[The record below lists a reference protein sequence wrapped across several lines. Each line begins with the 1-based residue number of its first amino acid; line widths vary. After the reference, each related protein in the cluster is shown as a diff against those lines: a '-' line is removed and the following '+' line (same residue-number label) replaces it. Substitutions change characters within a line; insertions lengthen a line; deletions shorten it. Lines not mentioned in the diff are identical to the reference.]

1 MNKSTNSE
9 TLINQKQQEKK
20 NEIEDENK
28 NETKIVSQDDIKS
41 DIKEDSKTN
50 IKENIKSNTKNETQ
64 IDTKEEIKENTK
76 EDGKENMKKDTKE
89 EIKMDEIKDDKLIDE
104 KKDEIKMEE
113 IKENIKNDLK
123 EETKDKLKEDIK
135 DEIKNQPNYW
145 RSEKGY
151 KRKYQ
156 FREKRNYQV
165 AEICVLLMLLN
176 EHFQIELAQSSKRKT
191 KVTNQIFY
199 LRKMIQGKEIIDV
212 EEIIRRRCKEKL
224 EFDVN
229 KGTDTHKAK
238 RRLETYK
245 INEMIHFMIDILSFY
260 GYNFQSHYSTGVD
273 GQLKNETIKRIW
285 KKDFVMY
292 NQFDIENIGMKI
304 HDFMKKQID
313 NNDCVFKPN
322 EIKKCEK

>member
-9 TLINQKQQEKK
+9 SLINQEQLEKK

-28 NETKIVSQDDIKS
+28 NETKIVLQDD
-41 DIKEDSKTN
+41 
-50 IKENIKSNTKNETQ
+50 TKNETQ
-64 IDTKEEIKENTK
+64 IE
-76 EDGKENMKKDTKE
+76 TKE
-89 EIKMDEIKDDKLIDE
+89 EIKMDEIKEDKLMDE
-104 KKDEIKMEE
+104 MKEEIKMDE
-113 IKENIKNDLK
+113 I
-123 EETKDKLKEDIK
+123 KEDIK
-135 DEIKNQPNYW
+135 EDMKEDIKIDSKEESKEEIKNEIKNQPNYW

-176 EHFQIELAQSSKRKT
+176 EHFQIELTQSSKRKT

-199 LRKMIQGKEIIDV
+199 LKKMIQGKEIIDV

-224 EFDVN
+224 EYDVK
-229 KGTDTHKAK
+229 KGTDTQKAK

-245 INEMIHFMIDILSFY
+245 INEMIHFMIDILSLY

-285 KKDFVMY
+285 MKDFVMY

-313 NNDCVFKPN
+313 KNENVFKPN
-322 EIKKCEK
+322 EIKNVKSNV